1 MNIKSFNKYYIK
13 KYRLQF
19 LLNIFFLV
27 SCKILEFFIP
37 RVQSEMINELSLNI
51 NSFYLNLAVLILM
64 LIMNI
69 IFMFLGKV
77 TSTKFSESISYDLRE
92 RLNYKLYEIS
102 SEDSKKLQLSQI
114 TSLLNKEIY
123 AVDDFPLNIFDFV
136 LNIIMIISISYTML
150 KTNTVISLIVFLIIV
165 VYLIL
170 TNLISRRIKDLSH
183 SVLDNNQEVINEIEE
198 SYNNNLLIKFFNAKN
213 YSQKRFCRK
222 NIDYRDNSMRLGY
235 LYSLN
240 SLVAFSTITV
250 GLIFIWS
257 IGGIAVLNNKMTVGD
272 IWMITSY
279 QSMLLAPVRF
289 ITDFNNKYSMAT
301 VSLERL
307 NEIYNMKPENDGS
320 ISMIKEISK
329 IELSNVSFNYGDIS
343 LLNDINLTLN
353 RGKIYLI
360 VGKSGTGKTTL
371 IKLLLGELN
380 PCEGIVTYNDLNLD
394 SLKKE
399 TYRNKIAYISNNTGF
414 FEDSI
419 INNIDVNK
427 AFSEGTVTEMFKE
440 LDILDEITK
449 LGGYLY
455 KIEKMGSNLS
465 TGQKV
470 RLDFA
475 RNLLKG
481 YSVIIIDEA
490 IASLDKKRKDIVYN
504 ILEKRKEDCIIII
517 ISHDTN
523 ELQLAD
529 EIINLNNINSSVS
542 SK

>member
-1 MNIKSFNKYYIK
+1 MNIKKFNKYYIK

-19 LLNIFFLV
+19 LLNIFFLI
-27 SCKILEFFIP
+27 SYKILEFFIP
-37 RVQSEMINELSLNI
+37 KVQSEMINELSSNI
-51 NSFYLNLAVLILM
+51 SSFYLNLAILILM

-69 IFMFLGKV
+69 IFMFLSKI
-77 TSTKFSESISYDLRE
+77 TSAKFSESISYDLRE

-123 AVDDFPLNIFDFV
+123 AVDDFPLNIFDLI
-136 LNIIMIISISYTML
+136 LNIVMIISISYTML
-150 KTNTVISLIVFLIIV
+150 KTNVVISLIVFLIII

-170 TNLISRRIKDLSH
+170 TKLISRKIKDLSY
-183 SVLDNNQEVINEIEE
+183 SVLDNNQKVMNEIES
-198 SYNNNLLIKFFNAKN
+198 SYNNNLLIKLFNAKN
-213 YSQKRFCRK
+213 YSQKRFYIK
-222 NIDYRDNSMRLGY
+222 NTDYRYNSTRLDY

-240 SLVAFSTITV
+240 SLVAFSTITG

-289 ITDFNNKYSMAT
+289 ITDFNNKYSMAIA
-301 VSLERL
+301 SLDRL
-307 NEIYNMKPENDGS
+307 NEIYNMKPENEGS
-320 ISMIKEISK
+320 IPMTQEISK
-329 IELSNVSFNYGDIS
+329 IELSDVYFKYGDTNV
-343 LLNDINLTLN
+343 LNDINLTLN
-353 RGKIYLI
+353 KGKIHVI
-360 VGKSGTGKTTL
+360 IGKSGTGKTTL

-380 PCEGIVTYNDLNLD
+380 PCKGTVTYNDLNLD
-394 SLKKE
+394 SIKKE
-399 TYRNKIAYISNNTGF
+399 TYRNKIAYISNDAGF

-419 INNIDVNK
+419 INNIDINK
-427 AFSEGTVTEMFKE
+427 IFSEEKVTKMFKE
-440 LDILDEITK
+440 LDILGEITQ

-455 KIEKMGSNLS
+455 KIENMGNNLS

-475 RNLLKG
+475 RNLLKE

-490 IASLDKKRKDIVYN
+490 ISSLDKRRKDIVYN
-504 ILEKRKEDCIIII
+504 ILEKRKDDCIIII

-529 EIINLNNINSSVS
+529 EIINLDNINSLVS
-542 SK
+542 YA